1 MVLAQIGLGVN
12 GEIYD
17 DLKEKS
23 DAIKDSLTFD
33 FPILFKANELNVDEK
48 EKTNPLTTKHLLIPN
63 ESGKV
68 RRNIGNLPQ
77 SSSSTRVTLSWENV
91 NVFKK
96 NEFKFKNIFKSKRK
110 TNDSSYLLHKDLR
123 KKKTRDDAIKTISF
137 TRNAGENQSLESLSS
152 NSSTTSNSSSSSSS
166 SSTISKYYETNQ
178 ILFNG
183 KQIYIYICEANFF
196 KHVKEW
202 NEPLKSG

>member
-1 MVLAQIGLGVN
+1 MVSAQIGLGVN
-12 GEIYD
+12 GKIDD

-33 FPILFKANELNVDEK
+33 FPILFKANELNVDETQ
-48 EKTNPLTTKHLLIPN
+48 KTNPPLKTKHLLIPN
-63 ESGKV
+63 ENGMV

-77 SSSSTRVTLSWENV
+77 SSSTTSVTLSWENV

-110 TNDSSYLLHKDLR
+110 TKDSSYLLHKDLR
-123 KKKTRDDAIKTISF
+123 KKQTRDDAIKTISF

-183 KQIYIYICEANFF
+183 KHI
-196 KHVKEW
+196 
-202 NEPLKSG
+202 